1 MAASNNDIEMVNM
14 STQSRLQTPIEVEE
28 SEPLNP
34 DAIVV
39 EIQPETQDDSDGP
52 NNVDNTLLEL
62 IESIKVRC
70 VQTWLIFL
78 KTTYQ

>member
-39 EIQPETQDDSDGP
+39 IQPETQDDPDGP
-52 NNVDNTLLEL
+52 NNDDEN
-62 IESIKVRC
+62 IEVI
-70 VQTWLIFL
+70 IEDE
-78 KTTYQ
+78 KTKEKKWYR

>member
-1 MAASNNDIEMVNM
+1 MATSDEKIEMVDM

-39 EIQPETQDDSDGP
+39 EIQPETQDDSNDP
-52 NNVDNTLLEL
+52 NKVDKE
-62 IESIKVRC
+62 IKVF
-70 VQTWLIFL
+70 IEDG
-78 KTTYQ
+78 KTKEKKWYR

>member
-1 MAASNNDIEMVNM
+1 MAASNNDIEMADV

-39 EIQPETQDDSDGP
+39 IQPETQDDPDDP
-52 NNVDNTLLEL
+52 DNFDKD
-62 IESIKVRC
+62 IEVVIEDE
-70 VQTWLIFL
+70 
-78 KTTYQ
+78 KTKEKKWFR

>member
-1 MAASNNDIEMVNM
+1 MAASNNDIEMADV

-39 EIQPETQDDSDGP
+39 IQPETQDDSDDP
-52 NNVDNTLLEL
+52 NNVDKDVEVI
-62 IESIKVRC
+62 IEDEK
-70 VQTWLIFL
+70 TKEKKWLR
-78 KTTYQ
+78 

>member
-1 MAASNNDIEMVNM
+1 MAASNNDIEMADM

-39 EIQPETQDDSDGP
+39 IQPETQDKLDDR
-52 NNVDNTLLEL
+52 NNVDKG
-62 IESIKVRC
+62 IEVI
-70 VQTWLIFL
+70 IEDA
-78 KTTYQ
+78 KTKEKKWFR

>member
-1 MAASNNDIEMVNM
+1 MAASNNDIEMADM

-39 EIQPETQDDSDGP
+39 IQPETQDEIDGP
-52 NNVDNTLLEL
+52 NNVDKD
-62 IESIKVRC
+62 IEVI
-70 VQTWLIFL
+70 IEDA
-78 KTTYQ
+78 KTKEKKWFR